1 VLNDMSEQTWPLYVV
16 KSISELNDK
25 SKPGPRRLP
34 MLESTPA

>member
-1 VLNDMSEQTWPLYVV
+1 VLNDMSEPAKPLYVA
-16 KSISELNDK
+16 KSISALNDK